1 MERSLSLAVL
11 TVLLVASTQ
20 AQTLPSGC
28 SCSASGLATY
38 AFTFDADWINPS
50 PPVGAHWSWPIG
62 AAHSPC
68 TVVWRDGQ
76 LASAGVKQVA
86 ELGSTGT
93 IQNEFTAAKVLST
106 FRGDLLG
113 KPLGSTSRSFTVN
126 RYYPL
131 VSALSMIAPSP
142 DWFVGVDSFS
152 LCSGSTWTSSATIPL
167 YAWDAGTDSGLT
179 FGAANLPT
187 SPPENIARLA
197 GARAAN
203 TNFQSVLPAVPL
215 GNFTFRLSSVDST
228 ATVTD
233 PQCSMCIAPTTQPLP
248 TTGSPTTASPTTASP
263 TTASP
268 TTASPTTASPTTGSP
283 TTGSPT
289 TASPTTT
296 SVMPG
301 GGCPQDSIPFGKC
314 PTLCNVSDPTY
325 NCSQGQLCCADNC
338 GGAKCTKACPVL
350 RCSPCSA
357 YVYDNN
363 SCPTCQCQA
372 ATTPPPV
379 STTTAVGYQIGG
391 GCPDVSTGFGICPTN
406 CDVDANC
413 TTAGELCCKN
423 QCGSLQCTAV
433 CTLQQCPVK
442 CAMYTL
448 DSRGCQTCTCIAA
461 TTPPPVSTTTAVG
474 YQIGGG
480 CPDVST
486 GFGICPTNCDVDANC
501 TTAGELCCKNQ
512 CGSLQCTA
520 VCTLRQCPVKCAM
533 YTLDSRGCQ
542 TCTCIAATTPPPVS
556 TTTAV
561 GYQIGGGCPDV
572 STGFGI
578 CPTNCDV
585 DANCTTAGELCCKNQ
600 CGSLQCTA
608 VCTLQQCPVKCA
620 MYTLDSRG
628 CQTCTCI
635 AATTPPPVSTTT
647 AVGYQIG
654 GGCPDVSTGFGICPT
669 NCDVDANCTTAGELC
684 CKNQC
689 GSLQCTAVC
698 TLQQCPVKC
707 AMYTLDSRGCQTCTC
722 IAATTPPP
730 VSTTTAV
737 GYQIGGGCPD
747 VSTGFGIC
755 PTNCDVDA
763 NCTTA
768 GELCCKNQCG
778 SLQCT
783 AVCTLQQCPVK
794 CAMYTLDSRGCQTC
808 TCIATT
814 PPPVSTTTA
823 VGYQI
828 GGGCP
833 DVSTGFGICPTNCDV
848 DANCTTAGELC
859 CKNQCGS
866 LQCTAVC
873 TLQQC
878 PVKCA
883 MYTLDSRGCQTCTCI
898 AATTPPPVSTTTA
911 VGYQIGGGCP
921 DVSTG
926 FGICP
931 TNCDV
936 DANCTTA
943 GELCCKNQC
952 GSLQCTAVCTL
963 QQCPV
968 KCAMYTLDSRGCQT
982 CTCIAATTPPP
993 VSTTT
998 AVGYQIGGGCPDVST
1013 GFGICPTNC
1022 DVDANCTTAGEL
1034 CCKNQCGSLQC
1045 TAVCTLQQC
1054 PVKCAMYT
1062 LDSRGCQT
1070 CTCIA
1075 ATTPPPVSSKPPP
1088 VSTTTA
1094 VGYQIGGGCPDVST
1108 GFGICPTN
1116 CDVDANCTTAGELC
1130 CKNQCGSLQC
1140 TAVCTLQQCPVKCAM
1155 YTLDSRGCQTCT
1167 CIAATTPPPV
1177 STTTAVGYQIGG
1189 GCPDVSTGFG
1199 ICPTNCDVDANC
1211 TTAGELCCKNQCG
1224 SLQCTAVCTLQQCP
1238 VKCAMYTLDSR
1249 GCQTCTCIATP
1260 PTTKATTVPRTTQL
1274 VAQTT
1279 AIPTS
1284 NVTIGGGCP
1293 KQSGGFGIC
1302 PSNCGPSKPCT
1313 TTGDQCCAN
1322 TCGGTVCTKPCAV
1335 LTCSSSCTAYT
1346 NDVLGCPTCTC
1357 VAVAT
1362 TPASTKPATTAAVT
1376 KPASTPAP
1384 QTTQLVAQTT
1394 AIPTSNVTIG
1404 GGCPKQSGGF
1414 GICPS
1419 DCGPSKPCTTT
1430 GDQCCANTC
1439 GGTVCTKPCA
1449 VLTCSSSCTAYT
1461 NDVLGCPTCTC
1472 VAVATTQA
1480 STKPA
1485 TTAAV
1490 TKPASTPAPRTTQL
1504 VAQTTAIPTSNVTIG
1519 GGCPKQSGGFGICPS
1534 NCGPSKPC
1542 TTTGDQCCANTCGG
1556 TVCTKP
1562 CAVLTCSSSC
1572 TAYTNDVL
1580 GCPTCTCTVLT
1591 TAPPTKPATT
1601 GRTSTKPAT
1610 TGRTST
1616 KPSPQTTVSP
1626 TTTQPS
1632 ATTPASQ
1639 IGGGCPVVQ
1648 AGFGICPTD
1657 CSRDSDCTT
1666 AGQLCCKNQC
1676 RGLVCAAACARLTCA
1691 LACATFATDTRGCPV
1706 CACSTAAT
1714 KPSTTQATTNRPTTA
1729 PRTTGPRA
1737 TTGTSTTN
1745 AMTSAAG
1752 QSSGARTTGASMTT
1766 ASGTIGTRMPSSPSS
1781 SGPQEMTPSM
1791 SRRTTRIPVGTSAS
1805 MAPQT
1810 PSPTTIVTEATRP
1823 PTTIPEIA
1831 IGHDVEVTLVLSIG
1845 SAAALDGVSTHEDEF
1860 VKFVIAQL
1868 QTSYGLSS
1876 EQIDDEGK
1884 FKVSSNT
1891 AASHTVQV
1899 TVTMKATSNQDTA
1912 PFEVASRIQ
1921 SDVESGRLTLTN
1933 FEVGSQ
1939 SYAVRPAQASTQ
1951 VTDDVYEP
1959 EESSSNTGAI
1969 VGGVIGG
1976 LCGVVGFVSLVY
1988 YLRTKGDSRHRHRKG
2003 SIPMRSPTISQ
2014 STMTGS
2020 LQFEA
2025 DAITNEGATDH
2036 ATV

>member
-38 AFTFDADWINPS
+38 TFTFDADWIDPS

-106 FRGDLLG
+106 FRGNLLG
-113 KPLGSTSRSFTVN
+113 RPLGITSRSFTVN

-263 TTASP
+263 TTGSP
-268 TTASPTTASPTTGSP
+268 TTASPTTASPTTGSPTTASPTTASP

-350 RCSPCSA
+350 RCSPCTA
-357 YVYDNN
+357 YVYDDN
-363 SCPTCQCQA
+363 SCPTCQCQ
-372 ATTPPPV
+372 
-379 STTTAVGYQIGG
+379 
-391 GCPDVSTGFGICPTN
+391 
-406 CDVDANC
+406 
-413 TTAGELCCKN
+413 
-423 QCGSLQCTAV
+423 
-433 CTLQQCPVK
+433 
-442 CAMYTL
+442 
-448 DSRGCQTCTCIAA
+448 
-461 TTPPPVSTTTAVG
+461 
-474 YQIGGG
+474 
-480 CPDVST
+480 
-486 GFGICPTNCDVDANC
+486 
-501 TTAGELCCKNQ
+501 
-512 CGSLQCTA
+512 
-520 VCTLRQCPVKCAM
+520 
-533 YTLDSRGCQ
+533 
-542 TCTCIAATTPPPVS
+542 
-556 TTTAV
+556 
-561 GYQIGGGCPDV
+561 
-572 STGFGI
+572 
-578 CPTNCDV
+578 
-585 DANCTTAGELCCKNQ
+585 
-600 CGSLQCTA
+600 
-608 VCTLQQCPVKCA
+608 
-620 MYTLDSRG
+620 
-628 CQTCTCI
+628 
-635 AATTPPPVSTTT
+635 
-647 AVGYQIG
+647 
-654 GGCPDVSTGFGICPT
+654 
-669 NCDVDANCTTAGELC
+669 
-684 CKNQC
+684 
-689 GSLQCTAVC
+689 
-698 TLQQCPVKC
+698 
-707 AMYTLDSRGCQTCTC
+707 
-722 IAATTPPP
+722 
-730 VSTTTAV
+730 
-737 GYQIGGGCPD
+737 
-747 VSTGFGIC
+747 
-755 PTNCDVDA
+755 
-763 NCTTA
+763 
-768 GELCCKNQCG
+768 
-778 SLQCT
+778 
-783 AVCTLQQCPVK
+783 
-794 CAMYTLDSRGCQTC
+794 
-808 TCIATT
+808 
-814 PPPVSTTTA
+814 
-823 VGYQI
+823 
-828 GGGCP
+828 
-833 DVSTGFGICPTNCDV
+833 
-848 DANCTTAGELC
+848 
-859 CKNQCGS
+859 
-866 LQCTAVC
+866 
-873 TLQQC
+873 
-878 PVKCA
+878 
-883 MYTLDSRGCQTCTCI
+883 
-898 AATTPPPVSTTTA
+898 
-911 VGYQIGGGCP
+911 
-921 DVSTG
+921 
-926 FGICP
+926 
-931 TNCDV
+931 
-936 DANCTTA
+936 
-943 GELCCKNQC
+943 
-952 GSLQCTAVCTL
+952 
-963 QQCPV
+963 
-968 KCAMYTLDSRGCQT
+968 
-982 CTCIAATTPPP
+982 
-993 VSTTT
+993 
-998 AVGYQIGGGCPDVST
+998 
-1013 GFGICPTNC
+1013 
-1022 DVDANCTTAGEL
+1022 
-1034 CCKNQCGSLQC
+1034 
-1045 TAVCTLQQC
+1045 
-1054 PVKCAMYT
+1054 
-1062 LDSRGCQT
+1062 
-1070 CTCIA
+1070 
-1075 ATTPPPVSSKPPP
+1075 
-1088 VSTTTA
+1088 
-1094 VGYQIGGGCPDVST
+1094 
-1108 GFGICPTN
+1108 
-1116 CDVDANCTTAGELC
+1116 
-1130 CKNQCGSLQC
+1130 
-1140 TAVCTLQQCPVKCAM
+1140 
-1155 YTLDSRGCQTCT
+1155 
-1167 CIAATTPPPV
+1167 AATTPPPV

-1260 PTTKATTVPRTTQL
+1260 PTTKATTV
-1274 VAQTT
+1274 
-1279 AIPTS
+1279 
-1284 NVTIGGGCP
+1284 
-1293 KQSGGFGIC
+1293 
-1302 PSNCGPSKPCT
+1302 
-1313 TTGDQCCAN
+1313 
-1322 TCGGTVCTKPCAV
+1322 
-1335 LTCSSSCTAYT
+1335 
-1346 NDVLGCPTCTC
+1346 
-1357 VAVAT
+1357 
-1362 TPASTKPATTAAVT
+1362 
-1376 KPASTPAP
+1376 
-1384 QTTQLVAQTT
+1384 
-1394 AIPTSNVTIG
+1394 
-1404 GGCPKQSGGF
+1404 
-1414 GICPS
+1414 
-1419 DCGPSKPCTTT
+1419 
-1430 GDQCCANTC
+1430 
-1439 GGTVCTKPCA
+1439 
-1449 VLTCSSSCTAYT
+1449 
-1461 NDVLGCPTCTC
+1461 
-1472 VAVATTQA
+1472 
-1480 STKPA
+1480 
-1485 TTAAV
+1485 
-1490 TKPASTPAPRTTQL
+1490 PRTTQL

-1752 QSSGARTTGASMTT
+1752 QSSRARTTGASMTT